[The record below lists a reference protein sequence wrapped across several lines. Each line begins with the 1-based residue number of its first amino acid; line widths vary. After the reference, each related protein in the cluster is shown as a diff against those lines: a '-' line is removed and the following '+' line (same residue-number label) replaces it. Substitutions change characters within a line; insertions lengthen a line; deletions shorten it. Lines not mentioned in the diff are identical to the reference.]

1 MPVSRAEAQLREEAL
16 LPGAGFEE
24 LVRAEQQELLRIA
37 WRFTH
42 DSDESQ
48 DLVQAAL
55 ADAYERRHTL
65 KDPALGAAWLRRI
78 LVHRAINLHRRR
90 RVWRAIEQWLRPST
104 DASAPTADAE
114 MDRARQLEQVRA
126 VVRDLPARQA
136 AAFTL
141 RYLEGLSIDEV
152 ADALGIGPGTVRVHL
167 YRALATVKERLGWK
181 EKADEV

>member
-1 MPVSRAEAQLREEAL
+1 MPA
-16 LPGAGFEE
+16 AGFEE
-24 LVRAEQQELLRIA
+24 LVRAEQQQLLRIA

-42 DSDESQ
+42 DPEEAQ

-90 RVWRAIEQWLRPST
+90 RVWRAIQHWLRPAA
-104 DASAPTADAE
+104 DALPAAADAE
-114 MDRARQLEQVRA
+114 VDRSRQLEHVRA
-126 VVRDLPARQA
+126 VLRDLPARQA

-141 RYLEGLSIDEV
+141 RYLDGLSIDEIS
-152 ADALGIGPGTVRVHL
+152 DALGIGRGTVRVHL
-167 YRALATVKERLGWK
+167 YRALATMKRRLGWK

>member
-1 MPVSRAEAQLREEAL
+1 M
-16 LPGAGFEE
+16 PGAGFEE
-24 LVRAEQQELLRIA
+24 LVRAEQERLLRIA
-37 WRFTH
+37 WRFTQ
-42 DSDESQ
+42 DADEAR

-55 ADAYERRHTL
+55 VDAYERWDTL
-65 KDPALGAAWLRRI
+65 KDPTVAAGWLRRI

-90 RVWRAIEQWLRPST
+90 RVWRTIEHWLRPSA
-104 DASAPTADAE
+104 DSSPAMADAE
-114 MDRARQLEQVRA
+114 LDRTRQLEQVRA

-152 ADALGIGPGTVRVHL
+152 ADALGIGRGTVRVHL